1 MANPEVD
8 SAWKEAK
15 QRTASADAD
24 KVARIALRKE
34 ISARKDAAVKNA
46 QDIINQG
53 AQEVEQV
60 FRVEESRSDYVPLGV
75 LDSPDADGRDHAF
88 AVVWITRQ
96 KDLEKVRKKGW
107 FFERTVLSNTPTEK
121 VREVGVA
128 LYAGTEEMGNLMYFD
143 DVRWSITEEYP
154 DTSQIEALE
163 AQLAVVGQAAGT
175 VQPAAQDPAL

>member
-1 MANPEVD
+1 MTSPEVD

-24 KVARIALRKE
+24 KAARIALRQE
-34 ISARKDAAVKNA
+34 INARKDIAVGNA
-46 QDIINQG
+46 QDIIDRG
-53 AQEVEQV
+53 AQKVEQV
-60 FRVEESRSDYVPLGV
+60 FRVQEQRSGYVPLGV

-96 KDLEKVRKKGW
+96 KNLEKVRKKGW

-163 AQLAVVGQAAGT
+163 AQLAMVGEAVGT
-175 VQPAAQDPAL
+175 VQPAVQDPAL